1 MLTQTCKDKYIDFLW
16 CGSFLAAKI
25 VWDHLHSFFAI
36 SNVLTCVVI
45 SDVHIF
51 FLVSTIYWLL
61 VFLLISVLSSCTQSL
76 YWFSGL
82 HIKNE
87 RLNLDNDWFIV
98 LLYRVNEHKW
108 VKSIV
113 LCCLLLYC
121 ITLNTYI
128 VPDLC
133 NKHFK
138 CAIFVCVKLICI
150 IIIVSIWKVCMCAC
164 HCSLWLVRTASV
176 WTFISIHI
184 QSPVMND
191 MVLWPQK
198 TNHLSSRAGN
208 KEVWLIWFLFT
219 CHMPM
224 TMVWTIGNFLYCG
237 NVYFC
242 CCCLDTATTMC
253 FITFHIVYLFLL
265 LQK

>member
-61 VFLLISVLSSCTQSL
+61 VFLLISVLSSFTQSL

-150 IIIVSIWKVCMCAC
+150 IIIVSIWKVCV
-164 HCSLWLVRTASV
+164 HVIVVSDLW
-176 WTFISIHI
+176 
-184 QSPVMND
+184 
-191 MVLWPQK
+191 
-198 TNHLSSRAGN
+198 
-208 KEVWLIWFLFT
+208 E
-219 CHMPM
+219 
-224 TMVWTIGNFLYCG
+224 
-237 NVYFC
+237 
-242 CCCLDTATTMC
+242 
-253 FITFHIVYLFLL
+253 LL
-265 LQK
+265 LCGPSSVFTSSLQLWMIWCSGPGKQIICHPGQ